1 MNKLLV
7 TGITAAGILLGGASI
22 AGAAINNNSETT
34 VEETAVLSERV
45 VQTKDATAA
54 ESFLSMEE
62 AQEIALSEQDGHIDS
77 IELESDEGYVYYEV
91 EIESGDTEYDIYIE
105 ASTGEVLKVDRDD
118 HDDDDYEV
126 SRALENIISAEK
138 AMQIAVEKVGGKVI
152 EIELDEDD
160 NRHEYEIE
168 LKTNDG
174 EVEMT
179 IDAVTGKI
187 LEIEKDD

>member
-22 AGAAINNNSETT
+22 AGAAVNNNSETT
-34 VEETAVLSERV
+34 VKETAVQSAEV

-54 ESFLSMEE
+54 ESLLSMEK

-91 EIESGDTEYDIYIE
+91 EIENGDTEYDIYIE

-126 SRALENIISAEK
+126 SGALENSISAEK

-152 EIELDEDD
+152 EMELDEDD
-160 NRHEYEIE
+160 NRYEYEIE
-168 LKTNDG
+168 IKTNDG

>member
-22 AGAAINNNSETT
+22 AGAAVNNNSETT
-34 VEETAVLSERV
+34 VKETAVQSEEV

-54 ESFLSMEE
+54 ESLLSMEK

-91 EIESGDTEYDIYIE
+91 ETENGDTEYDIYIE

-126 SRALENIISAEK
+126 SGALENSISAEK

-152 EIELDEDD
+152 EMELDEDD
-160 NRHEYEIE
+160 NRYEYEIE
-168 LKTNDG
+168 IKTNDG

>member
-22 AGAAINNNSETT
+22 ASAAINNNSETT
-34 VEETAVLSERV
+34 VKETAVQSEEV

-54 ESFLSMEE
+54 ESFLSMEK

-91 EIESGDTEYDIYIE
+91 EIENGDREYDIYIE

-152 EIELDEDD
+152 EMELDEDD
-160 NRHEYEIE
+160 NRYEYEIE

>member
-22 AGAAINNNSETT
+22 AGAAVNNNSETT
-34 VEETAVLSERV
+34 VKETAVQSEEV
-45 VQTKDATAA
+45 VQTKDATPA
-54 ESFLSMEE
+54 ESFISMEK

-77 IELESDEGYVYYEV
+77 IELESEEGYVYYEV
-91 EIESGDTEYDIYIE
+91 EIENGDREYDIYIE
-105 ASTGEVLKVDRDD
+105 ASTGEILKVDRDD
-118 HDDDDYEV
+118 HDDDDYEM
-126 SRALENIISAEK
+126 SGALENIISAEK

-152 EIELDEDD
+152 EMELDEDD
-160 NRHEYEIE
+160 NRYEYEIE